1 MKYPIGIKH
10 KLVRFSLIMSFLLY
24 CMGTVNMQ
32 AQTCEGR
39 VCLKIIPSNSM
50 LEMTE

>member
-1 MKYPIGIKH
+1 MKYPIEIKYNLL
-10 KLVRFSLIMSFLLY
+10 KFSLLMCALIY

-39 VCLKIIPSNSM
+39 VCL
-50 LEMTE
+50 